1 MSYKQNRENKKKVT
15 AKESDSKKKVTAKES
30 DSKKKL
36 NESINDKKEK
46 LQLFRAVYPDGI
58 NGLDEK
64 EPEWEELDMAV
75 DSGATEHVGNE
86 EMLKNIKLEEGEAY
100 KKGVQYEV
108 ASGTLI
114 PNLGEKKFVAV
125 TDNGLMRKMKIQI
138 CDVNKALM
146 SVKRIARAGNRVV
159 FDDEYSY
166 IEDKATGE
174 HIPLKEEGGM
184 YMLKLWV
191 RKTQEGF

>member
-1 MSYKQNRENKKKVT
+1 
-15 AKESDSKKKVTAKES
+15 
-30 DSKKKL
+30 
-36 NESINDKKEK
+36 
-46 LQLFRAVYPDGI
+46 
-58 NGLDEK
+58 
-64 EPEWEELDMAV
+64 MAV

-146 SVKRIARAGNRVV
+146 SVKRITKAGNRVV